1 MTSLMSV
8 AEAVGRG
15 EEVSVPLE
23 EGVPL
28 VSQADS
34 SKAKRA
40 KEPAGECPGPSCSSL
55 REGPTAV
62 HSMGSPLVLSAP
74 SLLRASYKAVSSGE
88 GIAPMC
94 HSQEEARHL
103 AACWGL
109 LREGHSE
116 CPETLGCM
124 GEKQGISTPCR
135 VWKERWPDNIRS
147 GGDSNSAS
155 VSDAQAWMQ
164 KTGLRWRE
172 ASSVLYGPRKK
183 GRSFIG
189 SFLIVVGQ

>member
-55 REGPTAV
+55 REGP
-62 HSMGSPLVLSAP
+62 HCSSFDGQP
-74 SLLRASYKAVSSGE
+74 SG
-88 GIAPMC
+88 
-94 HSQEEARHL
+94 
-103 AACWGL
+103 
-109 LREGHSE
+109 
-116 CPETLGCM
+116 
-124 GEKQGISTPCR
+124 
-135 VWKERWPDNIRS
+135 
-147 GGDSNSAS
+147 S
-155 VSDAQAWMQ
+155 VS
-164 KTGLRWRE
+164 TIP
-172 ASSVLYGPRKK
+172 S
-183 GRSFIG
+183 
-189 SFLIVVGQ
+189 